1 MNFLPVIWLIAFS
14 VQEIFSTNI
23 LVILPLPYY
32 SVTSSYM
39 PIIRGLAARGHNV
52 TLVSPFPQKYP
63 VTNLTDIVFPHIDG
77 KLRDRLRDR
86 DPIKFFGGPWIQL
99 LTLSGL
105 GLICM
110 KTILEENLM
119 QKLISDTSSKYDL
132 IIAQVWHLQEWV
144 AAFGHKYN
152 APVIGISAKYITP
165 LAAYLTGNYLPPS
178 YLPVQTLPYT
188 DRLTFVERAIN
199 IFHYCWYMF
208 GDQLL
213 YLGAQESLLREHF
226 KYPGS
231 ENRPPLN
238 DMLRNVSLTLMDSSI
253 TAIGYPTSLHKNII
267 EIGATNIGGKLQPLP
282 ADLQQF
288 MDNATDGVILFS
300 FGSIFNISELDSSK
314 TEAIFSAFGKVKQK
328 MLIKVERESAF
339 INSTMPNAW
348 IRPWLPQSS
357 ILAHPNCKLFITHCG
372 LHSLMEAIYH
382 SVPMV
387 AIPMVFDQHFNAKLV
402 ETFGIGRSIN
412 IAQVAEEKLLKE
424 LNEVL
429 ENSSYKE
436 NINRRSAIMKDI
448 PIDPLDNALYW
459 IEYVIRHRGAPHLRP
474 AVLDLHWYQ
483 YLMLDVIALYL
494 LILVVIIYVIKTVLT
509 LLWRCI
515 TFLIFKGKDSKNIK
529 SE

>member
-105 GLICM
+105 GLI
-110 KTILEENLM
+110 
-119 QKLISDTSSKYDL
+119 S
-132 IIAQVWHLQEWV
+132 QVWHLQEWV